1 MTPERLAEI
10 KQECM
15 LKGSITSWVGLELI
29 KRIEELQGAG
39 KQFVAL
45 AQESFALT
53 EIAHDGELMKER
65 MRVFIGFYITAY
77 QKRYGKQCRPDVGG
91 KAQGIMRA
99 ILKDIPTTRACQLI
113 QVYCQMDV
121 KWFVTKAHDIGT
133 FRENLNVIGNALDT
147 GQNPGGIDWS
157 KFDWGIENK

>member
-29 KRIEELQGAG
+29 KRIEELQTAG
-39 KQFVAL
+39 HQFVAL
-45 AQESFALT
+45 VKQDR
-53 EIAHDGELMKER
+53 EITTTQSEMER
-65 MRVFIGFYITAY
+65 VKQGMPVFIGFYVTAY

-91 KAQGIMRA
+91 KAQGLMRA
-99 ILKDIPTTRACQLI
+99 ILKDIPLTRACQLI

-121 KWFVTKAHDIGT
+121 KWFITKAHDIGT

-157 KFDWGIENK
+157 NFDWGIENK